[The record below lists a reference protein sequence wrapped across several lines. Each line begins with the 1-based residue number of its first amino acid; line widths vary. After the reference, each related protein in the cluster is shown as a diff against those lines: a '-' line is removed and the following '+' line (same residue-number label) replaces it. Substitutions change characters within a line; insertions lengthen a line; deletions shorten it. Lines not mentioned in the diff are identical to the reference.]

1 MRSRIKYLNII
12 LFTIIVSCNPVTQK
26 EKFRSS
32 IQIPA
37 RGNSWVT
44 NDLSYNDKMISDSGI
59 INWIDTSTI
68 IRTYFR
74 LEKTGLINIAIRA
87 KVKSGKSRIICT
99 LGEATKVISLSNEEF
114 DTIYLGTF
122 KIQKTGYQ
130 ALKMKGLIRSG
141 SSFADISD
149 ILISGEATGGKV
161 QFVKDDFYW
170 GRRGPS
176 VHLSYEVPEN
186 TKDIVLFYN
195 EITVPEGNDIMGS
208 YFMADGFTDGYFGIQ
223 VNAPDERRILFSV
236 WSPFKTDNPKDI
248 PEDYRIKLLKKGVE
262 VHAGEFGSEGSGG
275 QSYKKFMWKTGTTY
289 GFLLKGEPSVNNST
303 DYTACFFA
311 PEVGRWQLIAS
322 FRRPKASNYL
332 KNLYSFLENFWAE
345 TGYITRRGLYSN
357 QWVCTKDNRWIE
369 LTSARFTAD
378 ATAKKESRLDY
389 SGGVEHGAF
398 YLKNCGFFNDKT
410 EINSVVSREKTGKQ
424 PELDIKGLK

>member
-236 WSPFKTDNPKDI
+236 WSPFKTDNPKDTNKWI
-248 PEDYRIKLLKKGVE
+248 YVKM
-262 VHAGEFGSEGSGG
+262 EF
-275 QSYKKFMWKTGTTY
+275 M
-289 GFLLKGEPSVNNST
+289 FLFE
-303 DYTACFFA
+303 
-311 PEVGRWQLIAS
+311 
-322 FRRPKASNYL
+322 YL
-332 KNLYSFLENFWAE
+332 
-345 TGYITRRGLYSN
+345 
-357 QWVCTKDNRWIE
+357 
-369 LTSARFTAD
+369 
-378 ATAKKESRLDY
+378 
-389 SGGVEHGAF
+389 
-398 YLKNCGFFNDKT
+398 
-410 EINSVVSREKTGKQ
+410 
-424 PELDIKGLK
+424 